1 MPDEGKPVAWEDL
14 VKGYEYEKGQFVVL
28 TKEDFKTA
36 ALEKTKTIDI
46 LDFVNRRDRR
56 ALLRDALLS
65 TTVQGWRARLRA
77 SARGA
82 P

>member
-1 MPDEGKPVAWEDL
+1 VGDL
-14 VKGYEYEKGQFVVL
+14 VKGYEYEKGRFVVL

-46 LDFVNRRDRR
+46 LDFVDPKRSMNATSRRRITCCPR
-56 ALLRDALLS
+56 KGRP
-65 TTVQGWRARLRA
+65 RLRA
-77 SARGA
+77 A